1 MENIEQLDSLYALR
15 SFTYYQEFHSF
26 PKPSLSEMVTEFY
39 LVSFLSSIEM
49 NLLSFFINIV

>member
-1 MENIEQLDSLYALR
+1 MENTEQLDSLYALR

-39 LVSFLSSIEM
+39 LVSFLLIEM
-49 NLLSFFINIV
+49 TLLSFFINIV

>member
-1 MENIEQLDSLYALR
+1 MENTEQLDSLYALR

-39 LVSFLSSIEM
+39 LVSFLLIEM
-49 NLLSFFINIV
+49 ALLSFFINIV